1 MRRINKNIWSPQSRN
16 VAANFAA
23 VFKGW
28 HYISL
33 WKRLRRPGMGRKP
46 QNLITKKPKSK
57 NLYKYF
63 TRAIVLQ
70 VFENL

>member
-1 MRRINKNIWSPQSRN
+1 MKKKS
-16 VAANFAA
+16 
-23 VFKGW
+23 K
-28 HYISL
+28 
-33 WKRLRRPGMGRKP
+33 
-46 QNLITKKPKSK
+46 NLITKKPKSK